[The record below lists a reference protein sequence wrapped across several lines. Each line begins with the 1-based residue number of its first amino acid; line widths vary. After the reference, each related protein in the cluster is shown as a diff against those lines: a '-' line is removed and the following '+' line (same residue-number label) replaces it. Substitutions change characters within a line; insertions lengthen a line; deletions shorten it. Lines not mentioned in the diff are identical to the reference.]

1 MDKSNNRK
9 LNDRNPNYYPLT
21 TNYYLGID
29 TSTSILDI
37 AIIDSKGFCLA
48 SETSNNEKTHSERAM
63 PAIDSVLKKA
73 NLSINDIDI
82 FAACIGPGSYTGV
95 RIGVSI
101 AKGLA
106 LATNKEYKTIS
117 SFDLMVHPKNPLAI
131 PIIDARRGA
140 VFTNL
145 MGKNTRIDL
154 AELKEKLNGQNYKF
168 IEPHAGK
175 WEGITPNMLGNEE
188 IIYLGGSI

>member
-1 MDKSNNRK
+1 MHNGK
-9 LNDRNPNYYPLT
+9 LI
-21 TNYYLGID
+21 LGID

-37 AIIDSKGFCLA
+37 AVIDSGGSILA
-48 SETSNNEKTHSERAM
+48 GETSDNEKTHSERAM
-63 PAIDSVLKKA
+63 PAIDNVLRSA

-106 LATNKEYKTIS
+106 LAAEKKYKTIS
-117 SFDLMVHPKNPLAI
+117 SFDLMAHKKEGLVI
-131 PIIDARRGA
+131 PVIDARRDA
-140 VFTNL
+140 VFACGYQNEKQIL
-145 MGKNTRIDL
+145 KPERIDL
-154 AELKEKLNGQNYKF
+154 EELKAKFKDQNYTL

-175 WEGITPNMLGNEE
+175 WAGVTLDMLGNED